1 MTPTLHIEML
11 TERIR
16 IIEEALVHIRGGHQ
30 AYGEAQKVRECLMDI
45 LDLVPRNPG
54 LDAAVDDLH
63 RHVCAFIEAEP
74 EAVGREAR
82 RAALLGDAHAR
93 LLDRLAA
100 AGVNLAMPR
109 S

>member
-1 MTPTLHIEML
+1 MTPTLYVELL

-16 IIEEALVHIRGGHQ
+16 TIEGALIHIRSGQRAH
-30 AYGEAQKVRECLMDI
+30 GEAHKVRECLMDI

-74 EAVGREAR
+74 NAIGREAR
-82 RAALLGDAHAR
+82 RAAMLSDAYAR
-93 LLDRLAA
+93 LLDRLKA
-100 AGVNLAMPR
+100 AGADLTVPP

>member
-1 MTPTLHIEML
+1 MTPAPHIEML

-16 IIEEALVHIRGGHQ
+16 IIEEALVHIRSGHQ
-30 AYGEAQKVRECLMDI
+30 AYGEAQKVRECLLDI
-45 LDLVPRNPG
+45 LDLVPRNSG
-54 LDAAVDDLH
+54 LDAAIDDLH

-82 RAALLGDAHAR
+82 RATLLGDAHVR
-93 LLDRLAA
+93 LLDRLAE

>member
-1 MTPTLHIEML
+1 MTSALHIELL

-16 IIEEALVHIRGGHQ
+16 IIEEALVHIRSGQ
-30 AYGEAQKVRECLMDI
+30 KAYGEAQKVRECLMDI

-74 EAVGREAR
+74 SAVGREAR
-82 RAALLGDAHAR
+82 RAAMLSDAYAR
-93 LLDRLAA
+93 LLDRLKA
-100 AGVNLAMPR
+100 AGADLTVPR
-109 S
+109 P